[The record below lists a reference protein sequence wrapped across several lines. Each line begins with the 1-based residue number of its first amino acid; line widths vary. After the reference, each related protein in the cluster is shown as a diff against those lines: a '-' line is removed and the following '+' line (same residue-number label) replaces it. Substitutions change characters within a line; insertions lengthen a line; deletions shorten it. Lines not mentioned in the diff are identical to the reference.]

1 MNIKIIGFS
10 IVIMF
15 FFKLVIC
22 QYSELS
28 YEQLRTTTLINTES
42 EWDCSFDMVYD
53 HYGINYCGLDVG
65 NNRSLYYYLIDN
77 NGQVLEMQN
86 NFENNFKS
94 VCIKSDKGKVYIIAQ
109 KGSEIVIYQ
118 KINGVSQMSLLAR
131 FTPQNYTEGSDNNSI
146 DATFFNDN
154 LYICWFG
161 SVYPL
166 PEYPQLRYGAVGFV
180 KFDPISLAVTSYEP
194 INKRN
199 LLVGSSPK
207 FPVKSKNG
215 YAA

>member
-94 VCIKSDKGKVYIIAQ
+94 VCIKSYKGKVYIIAQ

-154 LYICWFG
+154 L
-161 SVYPL
+161 
-166 PEYPQLRYGAVGFV
+166 
-180 KFDPISLAVTSYEP
+180 
-194 INKRN
+194 
-199 LLVGSSPK
+199 
-207 FPVKSKNG
+207 
-215 YAA
+215 